1 MKVDRK
7 VFFEKNNV
15 EFTKENLKKY
25 NSWWTFS
32 EIRNWKE
39 FIIQDYKENFE
50 LYFNLQKE
58 NFN

>member
-7 VFFEKNNV
+7 IFFEKNNI

-25 NSWWTFS
+25 NNGWSFS

-39 FIIQDYKENFE
+39 FIIKEYKENFD